1 MPTKLP
7 TSANGASV
15 DAGLKIPKEG
25 PELSRVQKLAAL
37 LLIITEEN
45 AAQLMKSLDE
55 QELEAVSSEMT
66 KFASINYE
74 LQQEILT
81 EFSEVAVDASTAIP
95 AGVGRVERLLEK
107 SVGLF
112 RTSNILARVSPSRAP
127 VAAMQEI
134 VDMDAPRIFNS
145 LRNEQLQ
152 TIALV
157 TSYLTPEKAGQL
169 LALFRPELRE
179 QIIERLAT
187 LAPTSV
193 EVVQSVGEELQ
204 RRLGGNRQRAL
215 NQTGGLKVAAQVLN
229 ALPKNLSKSI
239 LSSLHERNP
248 DLAQAVGKNM
258 FTFEELERLEP
269 RTLQTILQA
278 VDMHTVAV
286 ALKTAGEKLKA
297 AVLGAISRRAAESVR
312 EEIAFMGPLK
322 ASAIEAAQTAIID
335 VVRQLE
341 GDGEIDLDEL
351 RSQPRF

>member
-1 MPTKLP
+1 MHTKP
-7 TSANGASV
+7 PAGANGPAAE
-15 DAGLKIPKEG
+15 AGLKTPKAG
-25 PELSRVQKLAAL
+25 SELSRVQKLAAL
-37 LLIITEEN
+37 LLIINEEN
-45 AAQLMKSLDE
+45 AAQLMRSLDE
-55 QELEAVSSEMT
+55 QELEAVSSEMA
-66 KFASINYE
+66 KFTSISHE
-74 LQQEILT
+74 LQQEILS
-81 EFSEVAVDASTAIP
+81 EFSGVAVDASTAIP

-107 SVGLF
+107 SVGRF
-112 RTSNILARVSPSRAP
+112 RTSSILARVSPSRAP

-134 VDMDAPRIFNS
+134 VDQDARHIFNA
-145 LRNEQLQ
+145 LRHEQLQ
-152 TIALV
+152 TITLV
-157 TSYLTPEKAGQL
+157 TSYLTPEKAGEL
-169 LALFRPELRE
+169 LELFRPELRE

-204 RRLGGNRQRAL
+204 RRLGGNSRRAL

-239 LSSLHERNP
+239 LGSLHERNP

-322 ASAIEAAQTAIID
+322 ASAIDAAQTAIID

-341 GDGEIDLDEL
+341 GEGEIDLDEL